1 MAAKQRHVLH
11 VRAEKNVE
19 SVPDDWHRTDRGIK
33 ESIDEHPG
41 DEPARCPKSLCFPD
55 QIGGDQPCDHIT
67 GDWHEA
73 DDAVEPEADR
83 RSWDH
88 ERAIHKLGER
98 FEPSERLLRLRIER
112 DSRAL
117 HRCSFQRPSRL
128 RVHGRNSFPLT
139 SVSQTKA
146 QPQGGSV
153 SGFLWILVVGLFAGV
168 IARFLLPGPN
178 NPQGF
183 VVTAAL
189 GIAGAFVSTW
199 LGQSIGWYRPDQGAG
214 FVGATV
220 GALIV
225 LFIWHRL
232 AVQRVVND
240 PGVNRTDWPRRT

>member
-1 MAAKQRHVLH
+1 
-11 VRAEKNVE
+11 
-19 SVPDDWHRTDRGIK
+19 
-33 ESIDEHPG
+33 
-41 DEPARCPKSLCFPD
+41 
-55 QIGGDQPCDHIT
+55 
-67 GDWHEA
+67 
-73 DDAVEPEADR
+73 
-83 RSWDH
+83 
-88 ERAIHKLGER
+88 
-98 FEPSERLLRLRIER
+98 
-112 DSRAL
+112 
-117 HRCSFQRPSRL
+117 
-128 RVHGRNSFPLT
+128 
-139 SVSQTKA
+139 
-146 QPQGGSV
+146 V